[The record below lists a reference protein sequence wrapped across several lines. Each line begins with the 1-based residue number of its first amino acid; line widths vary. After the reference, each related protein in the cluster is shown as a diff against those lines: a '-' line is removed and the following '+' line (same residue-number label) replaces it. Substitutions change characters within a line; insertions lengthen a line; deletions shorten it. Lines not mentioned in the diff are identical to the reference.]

1 MPALFFKIDFDLKNS
16 IAPFVYNLLAC
27 LMLYIFLQDNLINS
41 KEAQG
46 LLLVFFIYIIAS
58 FLRPNITSCNG
69 ELENENVCPA
79 YQSVLRIIA
88 GSTILYYGSVLFVDN
103 GAIPLVEQFGF
114 SEKAVG
120 MTVVAIG
127 TSLPELFVTL
137 MALSKREV
145 GISLGNIIGSNIFN
159 ILFVLSTIA
168 LVTPIE
174 TTNVNFELFLGVGFL
189 LSLMFFIYL
198 HKGLNKITASVL
210 FVGYITFLYLQFYG

>member
-1 MPALFFKIDFDLKNS
+1 MFD
-16 IAPFVYNLLAC
+16 V
-27 LMLYIFLQDNLINS
+27 YIFLQDNLINF

-46 LLLVFFIYIIAS
+46 LLLVFFVYIIAS

-198 HKGLNKITASVL
+198 NKGLNKITASVL